1 MNEIRY
7 KYQNIDF
14 KGFTLGL
21 FMIVGIIIYQLVIYL
36 MDGKSKSWFFVF
48 LILWFLV
55 CIQFIPTLFAKFYE
69 SWGIFQYDSKHIV
82 FQNMNHNRIVKV
94 PVADIQSVECYF
106 QTIYNFNYIVLSLYY
121 FENGKKK
128 HYLLHSENVEKT
140 EKHTK
145 SNKFWEILK
154 EIEELRIDIRAN

>member
-1 MNEIRY
+1 MREIRY
-7 KYQNIDF
+7 KYQNIAS

-36 MDGKSKSWFFVF
+36 MDGKSKTWFFLF

-55 CIQFIPTLFAKFYE
+55 CIQFIPTHFARFYE

-82 FQNMNHNRIVKV
+82 FKNMNRNRIVKV
-94 PVADIQSVECYF
+94 SVADIQSVECYF

-121 FENGKKK
+121 SENGKKK
-128 HYLLHSENVEKT
+128 HYLLYSENVEKT
-140 EKHTK
+140 EKLTK
-145 SNKFWEILK
+145 NNKFWEIFK
-154 EIEELRIDIRAN
+154 EIEELKMDISAN